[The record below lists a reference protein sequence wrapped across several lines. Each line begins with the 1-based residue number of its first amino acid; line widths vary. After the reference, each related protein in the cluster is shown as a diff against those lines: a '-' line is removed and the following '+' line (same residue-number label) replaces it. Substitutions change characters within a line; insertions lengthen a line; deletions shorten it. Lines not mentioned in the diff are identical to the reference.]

1 MEHPKPN
8 QIDLSALA
16 EKWPSGIV
24 PREKVGD
31 FTGGL
36 LSPGYLANLDSIG
49 EGPESFRIGRKR
61 VYSVPALIKWL
72 EKRATHIKPRRVH
85 QHQDR

>member
-1 MEHPKPN
+1 MNYTKEN
-8 QIDLSALA
+8 QVDLSSLA

-24 PREKVGD
+24 PREKIGD

-61 VYSVPALIKWL
+61 VYAVPALIKWL
-72 EKRATHIKPRRVH
+72 EQRASRI
-85 QHQDR
+85 